1 MDRGP
6 GEGGRG
12 SLTGLDGCLPL
23 GVGQHTRWNEMEGV
37 GGLLNGLWGDN
48 CGGKTGGG
56 LDCLM
61 GVGVGEAF
69 TPDVCPV

>member
-37 GGLLNGLWGDN
+37 GGSLNGLWGDN
-48 CGGKTGGG
+48 CGGKTGGL
-56 LDCLM
+56 LDGC
-61 GVGVGEAF
+61 GGG
-69 TPDVCPV
+69 